1 MNLLLDSRNTWRVGN
16 RVFFKSKITLK
27 DLGDEGGCKTMSY
40 VDWQAP
46 EPLMQEAIE
55 FVRKVREA
63 GGFVRKG
70 VNEVTKAVKRE
81 QAKLVLIAMDVNP
94 PEIVMH
100 LPPLCKEKS
109 IPYVFVKSKEELG
122 KAAGIKRPAS
132 SVAIVD
138 PGKLARELDTLIRKI
153 NEAKLGKS

>member
-1 MNLLLDSRNTWRVGN
+1 
-16 RVFFKSKITLK
+16 
-27 DLGDEGGCKTMSY
+27 MSY

-46 EPLMQEAIE
+46 EPLMQEAVE

-70 VNEVTKAVKRE
+70 VNEVTKAVERE

-100 LPPLCKEKS
+100 LPPLCKEKN
-109 IPYVFVKSKEELG
+109 IPYIFVKSKEELG

-138 PGKLARELDTLIRKI
+138 PGKLARELDALIRKI

>member
-1 MNLLLDSRNTWRVGN
+1 
-16 RVFFKSKITLK
+16 
-27 DLGDEGGCKTMSY
+27 MSY

-46 EPLMQEAIE
+46 EPLMQEAVD

-70 VNEVTKAVKRE
+70 VNEVTKAVERE

-100 LPPLCKEKS
+100 LPPLCKEKN
-109 IPYVFVKSKEELG
+109 IPYIFVKSKEELG

-138 PGKLARELDTLIRKI
+138 PGKLARELESLIRKI

>member
-1 MNLLLDSRNTWRVGN
+1 
-16 RVFFKSKITLK
+16 
-27 DLGDEGGCKTMSY
+27 
-40 VDWQAP
+40 
-46 EPLMQEAIE
+46 MQEAVD

-70 VNEVTKAVKRE
+70 VNEVTKAVERE

-100 LPPLCKEKS
+100 LPPLCKEKN
-109 IPYVFVKSKEELG
+109 IPYIFVKSKEELG

-138 PGKLARELDTLIRKI
+138 PGKLARELESLIRKI

>member
-1 MNLLLDSRNTWRVGN
+1 
-16 RVFFKSKITLK
+16 
-27 DLGDEGGCKTMSY
+27 MSY

-46 EPLMQEAIE
+46 EGLMKEAVE
-55 FVRKVREA
+55 FVTRVREA
-63 GGFVRKG
+63 GGKVRKG
-70 VNEVTKAVKRE
+70 VNEVTKAIERE

-100 LPPLCKEKS
+100 LPPLCKEKN
-109 IPYVFVKSKEELG
+109 IPYIFVKSKEALG

-138 PGKLARELDTLIRKI
+138 PGPLNKELESLIRKI
-153 NEAKLGKS
+153 NDARLGKA